1 MFDII
6 LIVLLIKIRGNY
18 KEAGETGASK
28 YIAPTIVF
36 WALAILLVLIG
47 RSDENLTLMVLGLLC
62 YVPAFIFSILGHK
75 KSKNLFIEQA
85 VSNASHRP
93 AAPVA
98 DASRSLEALPE
109 PLRSLVGTAAPSPS
123 ARVVRTQTCPNC
135 GSGAEALRPLGAK
148 GSRGTGAAVT
158 MAFGAAGNLVAQR
171 AAANQLITL
180 PIEYKCSCC
189 KQKFTVYSEQADP
202 SELLAKPA
210 VILLTRRSGMLGAA
224 VARFILLNG
233 EKIGMVK
240 NNKSVSFQTN
250 VRHNELLMLDQYDAT
265 GDRSPLRFDVA
276 AGEIVRILWTGRE
289 SRIVDRIES
298 SYTPEISAGT
308 DPFSSVPSDF
318 LFQSA
323 PLQDFA
329 AAMPAAY
336 PAAEPSA
343 HLETVA
349 DMAVEEE
356 SPANEPFPDA
366 PNQFAPEHST
376 PDHSESNQFA
386 PEHSEPNQSIPDQF
400 APNQSATVQFE
411 PSQSVPDQPINPEPI
426 LPDPPAS
433 TASNETPA
441 KPGLP
446 AHGFC
451 NRCGS
456 PLKADARFCHV
467 CGTTIKRGIRPGA
480 E

>member
-47 RSDENLTLMVLGLLC
+47 RSDENVTLMVLGLLC

-85 VSNASHRP
+85 VSNAVHRP
-93 AAPVA
+93 AGPVA
-98 DASRSLEALPE
+98 NASRSLEALPE
-109 PLRSLVGTAAPSPS
+109 PLRSLVGTAAPSQS
-123 ARVVRTQTCPNC
+123 ARVVRTQACPNC
-135 GSGAEALRPLGAK
+135 GSGAESLRPLGAK

-202 SELLAKPA
+202 SDLLAKPA

-289 SRIVDRIES
+289 SRIVDRIKPPDTPES
-298 SYTPEISAGT
+298 SANS
-308 DPFSSVPSDF
+308 DPFSSVTSDF

-349 DMAVEEE
+349 DMAVEEA
-356 SPANEPFPDA
+356 SPADNPYLDA
-366 PNQFAPEHST
+366 PSKSAPDYST
-376 PDHSESNQFA
+376 PDY
-386 PEHSEPNQSIPDQF
+386 SEPNQFIPDQF
-400 APNQSATVQFE
+400 APDQSA
-411 PSQSVPDQPINPEPI
+411 PDQSADPEPV

-433 TASNETPA
+433 TASSEAPA
-441 KPGLP
+441 KPSLP

-467 CGTTIKRGIRPGA
+467 CGNTIKRGIRPGA